1 MMDSSMSEEK
11 NDLEM
16 DLSSGIA
23 AFETKSFTQA
33 KMFLSPLAE
42 AGHPEAQYRMA
53 IMAQNGLGMVENP
66 LMAYKYMKAA
76 AESGLGLAIHGLG
89 FMYLEGE
96 CVDQDSEKAIEWFKK
111 AAEEHELIG
120 SMTTLGMIYFEG
132 RGVPKDEEE
141 GRKWYR
147 RAGFDEF

>member
-1 MMDSSMSEEK
+1 MS
-11 NDLEM
+11 DQDQDIEM
-16 DLSSGIA
+16 DLGSGIA

-33 KMFLSPLAE
+33 KMFLAPLAE
-42 AGHPEAQYRMA
+42 AGNNEAQYRMA

-96 CVDQDSEKAIEWFKK
+96 CVEQDTQKAIEWFKK
-111 AAEEHELIG
+111 AADQGLIG

-132 RGVPKDEEE
+132 RGGVPKDEEE

-147 RAGFDEF
+147 KAGFDEF

>member
-1 MMDSSMSEEK
+1 MTDQQDEYDM
-11 NDLEM
+11 N
-16 DLSSGIA
+16 LSSGIA

-33 KMFLSPLAE
+33 KMFLAPLAE
-42 AGHPEAQYRMA
+42 EGNPEAQYRMA

-66 LMAYKYMKAA
+66 LMAYKYMKSA
-76 AESGLGLAIHGLG
+76 AEAGLGLAVHGLG

-96 CVDQDSEKAIEWFKK
+96 CVEQDTGKAIEWFKK

-147 RAGFDEF
+147 KAGFDEF